1 MKLEQQVCSLD
12 LAQKLKELGV
22 KQESF
27 FFYAHRRGEKEMELL
42 YPYAHLGL
50 QIVGPVFDRVSAFTV
65 AELGEMLPDYYLSK
79 RIGMLRGAWACFDDS
94 VLNRNSFNTRADTEA
109 DVRASML
116 VYLLENKII

>member
-1 MKLEQQVCSLD
+1 MKLEQQVCNLEF
-12 LAQKLKELGV
+12 AQKLKGLGIEQ
-22 KQESF
+22 KSLFYIDEQDQEITYGAFTIPTFPGHTYIST
-27 FFYAHRRGEKEMELL
+27 
-42 YPYAHLGL
+42 
-50 QIVGPVFDRVSAFTV
+50 FTV